1 MSAGRTSAG
10 GELDCVERRPL
21 VSLTEWSG
29 GQFENIILV
38 VAAEGPGHEGCIPST
53 APPGPARY
61 MNITTN
67 LGITAV
73 SCSLLT
79 VADLHPVGAVRG
91 GAARGGADRGGVD
104 QLLGLG
110 RVSHP

>member
-1 MSAGRTSAG
+1 M
-10 GELDCVERRPL
+10 
-21 VSLTEWSG
+21 SLTEWSG

-53 APPGPARY
+53 ARPGPARY

-73 SCSLLT
+73 SCLVLT
-79 VADLHPVGAVRG
+79 VEVV
-91 GAARGGADRGGVD
+91 
-104 QLLGLG
+104 
-110 RVSHP
+110 